1 MLIRRCLLL
10 GSAVVAVTAATAVP
24 PATAAPAGL
33 PVVDMAVV
41 EVAAQVEGRYGDQP
55 GLGDDAATRLVQAAL
70 TDRGF
75 PAAADGWYGR
85 GTTAA
90 YAAYQRSLGYTGI
103 AANGLPGPASLR
115 LLGTGRFTVTS
126 VVSTGSTTDRYGG
139 ARVNTRTRRML
150 AAADGT
156 VPWGIRLDQGSY
168 CAFGATVCDP
178 TSAGTHDG
186 GGVVDVTVTGLTT
199 TQRWRTVR
207 ALRSVGF
214 AAWLRTPAQCGGC
227 WPFHIHAVAIG
238 DPDLWQRDGG
248 VTNRDQVADYYVG
261 RNGLSGHAADDTPA
275 AYRVP
280 FTWWER
286 VQAQPVVPTLSRISQ
301 REPVRSRTDTRQLTQ
316 PVRDGTITGPA

>member
-1 MLIRRCLLL
+1 VLTRRHALLL
-10 GSAVVAVTAATAVP
+10 GAAVAAVAVAVP
-24 PATAAPAGL
+24 VPATAAPTAAPAAPTAPTAAAL
-33 PVVDMAVV
+33 PAVDMAVV
-41 EVAAQVEGRYGDQP
+41 EVAAQVEGRYGNQP
-55 GLGDDAATRLVQAAL
+55 GLGDDAATRLVLAAL
-70 TDRGF
+70 TARGF
-75 PAAADGWYGR
+75 PAAADGWFGR

-115 LLGTGRFTVTS
+115 LLGTDRFTVTN
-126 VVSTGSTTDRYGG
+126 VVSTGSTTDSYGG

-150 AAADGT
+150 AAADAAL
-156 VPWGIRLDQGSY
+156 PWDIRLDQGSY

-186 GGVVDVTVTGLTT
+186 GGVVDVTVTGLTS
-199 TQRWRTVR
+199 TQRWRMVR
-207 ALRSVGF
+207 ALRTVGF

-227 WPFHIHAVAIG
+227 WPLHIHAVAIG

-261 RNGLSGHAADDTPA
+261 RNGLAAHAPDDTPA

-286 VQAQPVVPTLSRISQ
+286 Y
-301 REPVRSRTDTRQLTQ
+301 RSS
-316 PVRDGTITGPA
+316 GG